1 MSVYQYATIVR
12 LNCVCYMLQ
21 WLEHE
26 FMGYLEEWKKFSEK
40 KGGEQ
45 KEVAQRLLSQETLQG
60 ISVTGK
66 PILSLFNIYSL
77 IDIVWSFVELVPYIL
92 KIPGVRYFLSEHLS
106 QDPLENF
113 FGCQRQRG
121 RTNENPTCA
130 GFVKN
135 TQALQVINSVAGDV
149 PKGNCRGRKNKIN
162 VEEENIPLPKRR
174 RKHK

>member
-1 MSVYQYATIVR
+1 MTSVYQYATIVR
-12 LNCVCYMLQ
+12 LNYVCDMLQ

-26 FMGYLEEWKKFSEK
+26 FMGYLEEWKKSSEK

-60 ISVTGK
+60 ISVT
-66 PILSLFNIYSL
+66 
-77 IDIVWSFVELVPYIL
+77 VWSFVELVPYIL

-106 QDPLENF
+106 QDPLEKF

-135 TQALQVINSVAGDV
+135 TQALRVINSVAGDV
-149 PKGNCRGRKNKIN
+149 PKGNCRGRKNKII